1 MSNKKSSTYGDNLT
15 AGRKLGR
22 HLPRIASGD
31 GEERLDV
38 ETRENERL
46 DHYEMRDRRTRDWSV
61 DAPPLSPEK
70 VLKQELMGGGVPNA
84 DDVAGLPGRL
94 QLKAP
99 SVPPS
104 PSPSS
109 RLSGGLWAD
118 TQRHLIHAYE
128 YLCHVGEAQQW
139 IEGCLG
145 EELGFGVVEME
156 DGLRNGVVLAKLV
169 RAFQGEDAVRR
180 IYEVSVTKIV
190 VMKLPTLPCRPRNW
204 TSAIQIT

>member
-1 MSNKKSSTYGDNLT
+1 MSNKKSSTYRDNL
-15 AGRKLGR
+15 AVSHRLGR

-31 GEERLDV
+31 GDDKLET
-38 ETRENERL
+38 ETREDGMLDRYERR
-46 DHYEMRDRRTRDWSV
+46 EGRSRGWNI

-70 VLKQELMGGGVPNA
+70 VLKQELVGGGVPNT

-104 PSPSS
+104 PSPSF
-109 RLSGGLWAD
+109 RLLGGLWAD

-169 RAFQGEDAVRR
+169 RAFQGEDAVKR
-180 IYEVSVTKIV
+180 IYEVSVLQECGNDAPNFV
-190 VMKLPTLPCRPRNW
+190 L
-204 TSAIQIT
+204 